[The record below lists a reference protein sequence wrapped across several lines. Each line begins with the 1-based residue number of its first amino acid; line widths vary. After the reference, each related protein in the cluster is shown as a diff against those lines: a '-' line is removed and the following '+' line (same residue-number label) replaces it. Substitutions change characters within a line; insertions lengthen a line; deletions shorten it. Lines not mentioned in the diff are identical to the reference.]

1 MKNFIFALRKRPVSL
16 ISFVI
21 LIVLYL
27 GMGFAEFAAPY
38 TPGTS
43 FADYSYHPPNIR
55 WYSQELG
62 FGPQVQGHAVI
73 NEITWEYARIKGDY
87 TRVHFFVKGEPYKLF
102 GFIPLERHFFG
113 VGLNSNYPMY
123 LMGSDN
129 LGRDL
134 YSRIIYGSRISLSI
148 GFIGIFISMTLAIL
162 FGGLAGFYGG
172 ITDWLIM
179 RFSEFFI
186 LIPGLYMI
194 LFLRSILSSSM
205 DSGQSYMIITVIL
218 SFVGWPGT
226 ARLIRGMVHSIK
238 REDFIQ
244 NAVLDGIP
252 AIIIIYKQII
262 PQMSSIIIVSIAL
275 GIPGFILGETV
286 LSYLGLGIVDPA
298 VSWGSLIN
306 RDISTINN
314 LRNYPWVLTPGLY
327 LLVTTLAFNFIGDL
341 LRDVF
346 DPYYK
351 DRR

>member
-1 MKNFIFALRKRPVSL
+1 MKNFITSLRKRPVAL
-16 ISFVI
+16 ISFAI

-43 FADYSYHPPNIR
+43 FSDYSYHPPNVR

-73 NEITWEYARIKGDY
+73 NKITLEYARIKGDY
-87 TRVHFFVKGEPYKLF
+87 TRIYFFVKGEPYKLF

-113 VGLNSNYPMY
+113 VEKTSDYPMY

-148 GFIGIFISMTLAIL
+148 GFIGIFISMTLAIM

-205 DSGQSYMIITVIL
+205 DSGQSYMVITVIL

-244 NAVLDGIP
+244 NGIP
-252 AIIIIYKQII
+252 AVNIIYKQIM

-327 LLVTTLAFNFIGDL
+327 LLITTLAFNFIGDL

>member
-1 MKNFIFALRKRPVSL
+1 
-16 ISFVI
+16 
-21 LIVLYL
+21 
-27 GMGFAEFAAPY
+27 
-38 TPGTS
+38 
-43 FADYSYHPPNIR
+43 
-55 WYSQELG
+55 
-62 FGPQVQGHAVI
+62 
-73 NEITWEYARIKGDY
+73 
-87 TRVHFFVKGEPYKLF
+87 
-102 GFIPLERHFFG
+102 
-113 VGLNSNYPMY
+113 
-123 LMGSDN
+123 MGSDN

-134 YSRIIYGSRISLSI
+134 FSRIIYGSRISLSI

-205 DSGQSYMIITVIL
+205 DSGQSYMVITVIL

-244 NAVLDGIP
+244 NAILDGIP
-252 AIIIIYKQII
+252 AVSIIYKQII

-275 GIPGFILGETV
+275 GIPGFILGETA

-314 LRNYPWVLTPGLY
+314 LRNYPWVLTPGLF
-327 LLVTTLAFNFIGDL
+327 LLITTLAFNFIGDL

>member
-1 MKNFIFALRKRPVSL
+1 MKNFLRALRGRPIATISL
-16 ISFVI
+16 AVL
-21 LIVLYL
+21 LILYL
-27 GMGFAEFAAPY
+27 GMAFAEFIAPY
-38 TPGTS
+38 SPGTS
-43 FADYSYHPPNIR
+43 FADYSYHPPNVR
-55 WYSQELG
+55 FYSKELG
-62 FGPQVQGHAVI
+62 LRPQVQAHAVI
-73 NEITWEYARIKGDY
+73 NGITWEYARIQGDH
-87 TRVHFFVKGEPYKLF
+87 TKISFFVKGVPYKLF
-102 GFIPLERHFFG
+102 GFIPMERHLFG
-113 VGLNSNYPMY
+113 VGQNSKYPLY
-123 LMGSDN
+123 IMGSDN

-134 YSRIIYGSRISLSI
+134 FSRIVYGSRISLSI

-172 ITDWLIM
+172 IPDWLIM

-186 LIPGLYMI
+186 LIPGLYLI
-194 LFLRSILSSSM
+194 LFLRSILSSTM
-205 DSGQSYMIITVIL
+205 DSGQSYMVITVIL

-244 NAVLDGIP
+244 NAILDGIP
-252 AIIIIYKQII
+252 AVSIIYKQII
-262 PQMSSIIIVSIAL
+262 PQMSSIIVVSIAL
-275 GIPGFILGETV
+275 GIPGFILGETA

-314 LRNYPWVLTPGLY
+314 LKNYPWVLSPGLF
-327 LLVTTLAFNFIGDL
+327 LLITTLAFNFIGDL

>member
-1 MKNFIFALRKRPVSL
+1 MKNFCPALLRRPVAL
-16 ISFVI
+16 ISFII
-21 LIVLYL
+21 LIFLYL
-27 GMGFAEFAAPY
+27 GMVFAEFAAPY
-38 TPGTS
+38 KPGTS
-43 FADYSYHPPNIR
+43 FADYSYHPPNVR

-73 NEITWEYARIKGDY
+73 NEITWDYVRIKGNY
-87 TRVHFFVKGEPYKLF
+87 TRVRFFVKGEPYYLF
-102 GFIPLERHFFG
+102 GLIPMERHLVG
-113 VGLNSNYPMY
+113 VDKNSKYPLY

-186 LIPGLYMI
+186 LIPGLYLI

-244 NAVLDGIP
+244 NAILDGIP
-252 AIIIIYKQII
+252 VISIIYKQII

-286 LSYLGLGIVDPA
+286 LSYLGLGIIDPA

-314 LRNYPWVLTPGLY
+314 LKNYPWVLTPGLF
-327 LLVTTLAFNFIGDL
+327 LLVTTLSFNFIGDL

>member
-1 MKNFIFALRKRPVSL
+1 MKNFFTTLPKRPVAL
-16 ISFVI
+16 ISFII
-21 LIVLYL
+21 LIVLYI
-27 GMGFAEFAAPY
+27 GMIFAEFAAPY
-38 TPGTS
+38 NPDTS
-43 FADYSYHPPNIR
+43 FEEYSYHPPNLR

-62 FGPQVQGHAVI
+62 FGPQVQRHAVI
-73 NEITWEYARIKGDY
+73 NGITWEYARIKGDS
-87 TRVHFFVKGEPYKLF
+87 TRVKFFIKGDPYYLF
-102 GFIPLERHFFG
+102 GLVPLDRHLFG
-113 VGLNSNYPMY
+113 VDKFSEYPMY

-134 YSRIIYGSRISLSI
+134 FSRIIYGSRISLSI

-172 ITDWLIM
+172 ITDWMIM

-186 LIPGLYMI
+186 LIPGLYLI

-244 NAVLDGIP
+244 NAILEGIP
-252 AIIIIYKQII
+252 AVSIIYKQII

-314 LRNYPWVLTPGLY
+314 LRNYPWVLTPGLF

-341 LRDVF
+341 LRDIF

>member
-1 MKNFIFALRKRPVSL
+1 MRNFFTALPRRPLAL
-16 ISFVI
+16 ISFI
-21 LIVLYL
+21 TLIILYL

-43 FADYSYHPPNIR
+43 FADYSYHPPNVR

-87 TRVHFFVKGEPYKLF
+87 TRVRLFVKGEPYNLF
-102 GFIPLERHFFG
+102 GFIPLEHHLI
-113 VGLNSNYPMY
+113 GLDKNSDYPMY
-123 LMGSDN
+123 FMGSDN

-134 YSRIIYGSRISLSI
+134 FSRILYGSRISLSI

-162 FGGLAGFYGG
+162 FGGFAGFYGG
-172 ITDWLIM
+172 ITDWFIM

-244 NAVLDGIP
+244 NAILDGIP
-252 AIIIIYKQII
+252 AISIIYKQII

-306 RDISTINN
+306 RDISTLNN
-314 LRNYPWVLTPGLY
+314 LKNFPWVLIPGLF

-341 LRDVF
+341 LRDIF

>member
-1 MKNFIFALRKRPVSL
+1 MKNFFTALPRRPVAL
-16 ISFVI
+16 VSFII

-27 GMGFAEFAAPY
+27 GMFFAEFAAPY
-38 TPGTS
+38 TPATS
-43 FADYSYHPPNIR
+43 FANYSFHPPNVR
-55 WYSQELG
+55 WFSKKLG
-62 FGPQVQGHAVI
+62 LGPQVQGHAVI

-87 TRVHFFVKGEPYKLF
+87 TRVSLFVKGEPYKLF
-102 GFIPLERHFFG
+102 GFIPMERHLFG
-113 VGLNSNYPMY
+113 IEKDSANPVY

-134 YSRIIYGSRISLSI
+134 FSRILYGSRISLSI

-162 FGGLAGFYGG
+162 LGGVAGFYGG
-172 ITDWLIM
+172 VTDWLIM

-244 NAVLDGIP
+244 NAILDGIP
-252 AIIIIYKQII
+252 AISIIYKQII

-314 LRNYPWVLTPGLY
+314 LKNYPWVLIPGLF